1 MIIKIEINIVIENIA
16 PHVTANNIESDGLTR
31 KLIEI
36 NEIIN
41 ITTPVSRVRNL
52 SDIFDKIFKSLPIF
66 NFKTLNS
73 LNKWL
78 LRFHCMIIYVE
89 KPPAQIF

>member
-1 MIIKIEINIVIENIA
+1 MIIKPEINNIIENIA
-16 PHVTANNIESDGLTR
+16 AHVATNNIESDGSIR
-31 KLIEI
+31 KWMEI

-52 SDIFDKIFKSLPIF
+52 NDIFDKIFKSSPIF

-78 LRFHCMIIYVE
+78 PLFHYMITYVE
-89 KPPAQIF
+89 KPLAQIF